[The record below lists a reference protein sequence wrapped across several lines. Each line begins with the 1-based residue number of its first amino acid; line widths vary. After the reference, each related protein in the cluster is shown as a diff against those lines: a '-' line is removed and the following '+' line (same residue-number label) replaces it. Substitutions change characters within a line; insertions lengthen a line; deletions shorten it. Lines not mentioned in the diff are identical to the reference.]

1 LSQLHIARNPADTD
15 EHEVVLARGACV
27 GLHADAVCGLRRIV
41 ERAGP
46 VRTMSPNM
54 ETTPGYAFGLGL
66 RGKRA
71 GVEAGV
77 QLHDTLTTASL
88 EFRMRVLKTRFIA
101 ADMHFGP
108 AAGMLVVDDEMLLPP
123 QFGQGFRLG
132 VGLAGTVG
140 PLNAFADV
148 YVMDIG
154 FLGDGPAAGFSS
166 MTGLTL
172 GFALR

>member
-1 LSQLHIARNPADTD
+1 MKWYLLAALASGCMPTLSA
-15 EHEVVLARGACV
+15 GY
-27 GLHADAVCGLRRIV
+27 DASSSVR
-41 ERAGP
+41 GP

-54 ETTPGYAFGLGL
+54 ESSPGYAFGLGL

-108 AAGMLVVDDEMLLPP
+108 AAGMLVVDDEMLPP